1 MNTTPERKQAE
12 CNLPP
17 EFVLLDSMDFSDI
30 AEQLHFNPVEGR
42 IWLQDRRMA
51 LLPVEVLG
59 AMRREMIDSLGLE
72 GTRRLITRLGYTA
85 GSRDAELAWK
95 VRAHRSQLDIIVA
108 GAQLHALEGFVKA
121 EPVHIEIDNHRGYCY
136 SEFFWNDN
144 CEDEIHIAN
153 YGVGH
158 ESACWMGIGYTSG
171 FLSKIMGKRII
182 AREVECRA
190 MGQAKCRVIAQP
202 VESWDDPEE
211 DLHYLHVAP
220 PPARAMV
227 GASGLKA
234 SVAPPEAAPSSAAQP
249 EPAMP
254 MLIGSSVSFT
264 AMLHKV
270 RRVATTRATVLL
282 SGESGVGKSAVAR
295 EVHRWSSRAD
305 KPFVEVNCAA
315 IPEQLLESELFGVER
330 GAFSGANE
338 SRAGRF
344 ETANGGT
351 LFLDEIGI
359 LSFSAQGKLLRVL
372 QNGEFERLGSTRT
385 IKLDVRVVAATN
397 EDLPKAVT
405 EGRFREDLF
414 YRINVFPI
422 HIPPLRDRRDDLPL
436 LIEYFTKRLSALH
449 GRHVPGIMPRALQA
463 VLNHKWPGN
472 IREFENV
479 IERGIILADDGES
492 LDLRHLF
499 SVDSNFAHSS
509 LMRLTEAGTLEK
521 RDALAS
527 AAAEANTG
535 ASDSGGTPPASLED
549 WARAAVRQ
557 QGANLGD
564 VEDALVNAALAEA
577 NGNVSKAAALLGLTR
592 AQLDYRV
599 KRNGNANGNGGGRSQ
614 TVHTD

>member
-1 MNTTPERKQAE
+1 MDATPERAQTDYT
-12 CNLPP
+12 LPP

-95 VRAHRSQLDIIVA
+95 VRGHQSQLDIIAA
-108 GAQLHALEGFVKA
+108 GAQFHALEGFVKA

-136 SEFFWNDN
+136 SEFLWNDN
-144 CEDEIHIAN
+144 CEDEIQIAN

-158 ESACWMGIGYTSG
+158 EGACWMGIGYTSG
-171 FLSKIMGKRII
+171 FLSKIMGKRIL

-202 VESWDDPEE
+202 VENWDDPEE
-211 DLHYLHVAP
+211 DLHYLQVAP
-220 PPARAMV
+220 PPSRVMV
-227 GASGLKA
+227 GAAGVKENNTPLANAA
-234 SVAPPEAAPSSAAQP
+234 STAAEPQSASP
-249 EPAMP
+249 I
-254 MLIGSSVSFT
+254 LVGSSVSFT

-270 RRVATTRATVLL
+270 HRVATTRATVLL

-295 EVHRWSSRAD
+295 EVHGWSNRAD

-330 GAFSGANE
+330 GAFSGATE

-344 ETANGGT
+344 EAANGGT

-372 QNGEFERLGSTRT
+372 QSGEFERLGSTRT

-397 EDLPKAVT
+397 EDLPKAVK

-422 HIPPLRDRRDDLPL
+422 HIPPLRERRDDLPL

-509 LMRLTEAGTLEK
+509 LMRLTESGMLAK
-521 RDALAS
+521 SDALAN
-527 AAAEANTG
+527 AAEGTQACA
-535 ASDSGGTPPASLED
+535 ASSPATLED
-549 WARAAVRQ
+549 WARGAVRQ
-557 QGANLGD
+557 QGAHLAD
-564 VEDALVNAALAEA
+564 VEDALVNAAMSAA

-599 KRNGNANGNGGGRSQ
+599 KRNGNGSNGRGHAM
-614 TVHTD
+614 HTD

>member
-1 MNTTPERKQAE
+1 MNVTPERMQADST
-12 CNLPP
+12 LPP

-72 GTRRLITRLGYTA
+72 GTRRLITRLGYVA

-95 VRAHRSQLDIIVA
+95 VRGHQSQLDIIAA
-108 GAQLHALEGFVKA
+108 GAQFHALEGFVKA

-136 SEFFWNDN
+136 SEFLWNDN
-144 CEDEIHIAN
+144 CEDEIQIAN

-171 FLSKIMGKRII
+171 FLSKIMGKRIL

-190 MGQAKCRVIAQP
+190 MGQTKCRVIAQP

-220 PPARAMV
+220 APARVMV
-227 GASGLKA
+227 GAAGTKEIGPPADCA
-234 SVAPPEAAPSSAAQP
+234 SSLTAQSPSTAPI
-249 EPAMP
+249 
-254 MLIGSSVSFT
+254 LVGSSVSFT

-270 RRVATTRATVLL
+270 RRVASTRATVLL
-282 SGESGVGKSAVAR
+282 TGESGVGKSAVAR
-295 EVHRWSSRAD
+295 EVHAWSKRAE

-330 GAFSGANE
+330 GAFSGATE

-344 ETANGGT
+344 EAANGGT

-372 QNGEFERLGSTRT
+372 QSGEFERLGSTRT

-397 EDLPKAVT
+397 ENLPQAVK
-405 EGRFREDLF
+405 EARFREDLF

-422 HIPPLRDRRDDLPL
+422 HIPPLRERRDDLPL

-509 LMRLTEAGTLEK
+509 LMRLTESGTLVK
-521 RDALAS
+521 RDALANPTD
-527 AAAEANTG
+527 AAHVPAPCVA
-535 ASDSGGTPPASLED
+535 PASLDD
-549 WARAAVRQ
+549 WARGAVRQ
-557 QGANLGD
+557 QNTHLAD
-564 VEDALVNAALAEA
+564 VEDALVNAALTES
-577 NGNVSKAAALLGLTR
+577 NGNVSKAAALLGITR
-592 AQLDYRV
+592 AQLDYRI
-599 KRNGNANGNGGGRSQ
+599 KRNGNGRG
-614 TVHTD
+614 HADHAG

>member
-1 MNTTPERKQAE
+1 MDATPQRNQAD
-12 CNLPP
+12 CTLPP

-59 AMRREMIDSLGLE
+59 TMRREMMDALGLE
-72 GTRRLITRLGYTA
+72 GTRRLITRLGYAA

-95 VRAHRSQLDIIVA
+95 VRGHQSQLDIIAA
-108 GAQLHALEGFVKA
+108 GAQFHALEGFVKA
-121 EPVHIEIDNHRGYCY
+121 EPVHIEIDNQRGYCY

-171 FLSKIMGKRII
+171 FLSKIMGKRIL

-202 VESWDDPEE
+202 VENWDDPEE
-211 DLHYLHVAP
+211 DLHYLHGAS
-220 PPARAMV
+220 PAASRAMV
-227 GASGLKA
+227 GATGMKQNA
-234 SVAPPEAAPSSAAQP
+234 VPVETTRSAAAEATP
-249 EPAMP
+249 SVP
-254 MLIGSSVSFT
+254 MLVGSSVSFT

-295 EVHRWSSRAD
+295 EVHGWSSRSD

-330 GAFSGANE
+330 GAFSGATE

-344 ETANGGT
+344 EAANGGT

-397 EDLPKAVT
+397 EDLPKAVK

-422 HIPPLRDRRDDLPL
+422 HIPPLRERRDDLPL

-509 LMRLTEAGTLEK
+509 LMRLTESGLLAKSDSLANAGEAAQAAGTPL
-521 RDALAS
+521 
-527 AAAEANTG
+527 
-535 ASDSGGTPPASLED
+535 PASLED
-549 WARAAVRQ
+549 WARGAIRQ
-557 QGANLGD
+557 QGAHLAD
-564 VEDALVNAALAEA
+564 VEEALVSAALAEV

-599 KRNGNANGNGGGRSQ
+599 KRNGNGSGDANGDRG
-614 TVHTD
+614 HAMHAD